1 MKVTVFILEQ
11 KLNKLVS
18 GDSFGPIRNQKCD
31 QEVDQGQEKL
41 RRERSREI
49 PPPQVNTA
57 SRQAA
62 EVKGHHR
69 NPING
74 KRGGKRWRQTPPPT
88 VNQTGF
94 CRLIGSWLLAPFCTS
109 LSPFPPL
116 SVLYVSLSLSSLP
129 SLPSLFPSS
138 TSLLFLLSIFYLCL
152 SADDIKSLV
161 SHLVCFSPCSSV
173 IWGVVCWLRPR
184 RGFGAEV

>member
-18 GDSFGPIRNQKCD
+18 GDSFGPIRTQKCD

-41 RRERSREI
+41 SRSRDI

-74 KRGGKRWRQTPPPT
+74 KRGGKRWMTNP
-88 VNQTGF
+88 
-94 CRLIGSWLLAPFCTS
+94 APNSQPDRF
-109 LSPFPPL
+109 LSPDWFMAAGSILHLSISLPSFICPL
-116 SVLYVSLSLSSLP
+116 CLLISLLSSISPFSLSLLHLSPISSIHIL
-129 SLPSLFPSS
+129 SLSL
-138 TSLLFLLSIFYLCL
+138 
-152 SADDIKSLV
+152 
-161 SHLVCFSPCSSV
+161 
-173 IWGVVCWLRPR
+173 R
-184 RGFGAEV
+184 RRY